1 MNPITKEI
9 LNTEIVQHQITLKEL
24 QFQQNVYPLRPKEY
38 QSLHYEITKK
48 QLRLNQLTYK
58 RDLLC

>member
-1 MNPITKEI
+1 MNPIRKEM
-9 LNTEIVQHQITLKEL
+9 LNSEIVQHQITLKEL

-38 QSLHYEITKK
+38 QYLNHEITKK

-58 RDLLC
+58 RHLC

>member
-1 MNPITKEI
+1 MDQITKEI
-9 LNTEIVQHQITLKEL
+9 LNSKIVQHQIILKEL

-38 QSLHYEITKK
+38 QSLNHEITKK

-58 RDLLC
+58 RDLMC